1 MPYLPEGF
9 RPEPP
14 RSIVVIAT
22 EMTEPIKERIQK
34 PRIRRSVRTVGQSAR
49 AKINNEQYA
58 EIHKALAAGV
68 PPPALARQ
76 YAVSRALIHRIKS
89 GLRQELR

>member
-1 MPYLPEGF
+1 MPFCPEGF
-9 RPEPP
+9 SPEPP
-14 RSIVVIAT
+14 APRIVIAA
-22 EMTEPIKERIQK
+22 EMAEPIKERIQK

-58 EIHKALAAGV
+58 EIRKALADGIPA
-68 PPPALARQ
+68 PALARQ
-76 YAVSRALIHRIKS
+76 YVVSRALIHRIKS